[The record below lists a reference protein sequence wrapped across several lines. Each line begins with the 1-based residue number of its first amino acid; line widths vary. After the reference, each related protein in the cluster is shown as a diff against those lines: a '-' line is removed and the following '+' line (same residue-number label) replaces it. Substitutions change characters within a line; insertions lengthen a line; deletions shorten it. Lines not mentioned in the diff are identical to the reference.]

1 MPDFSDA
8 VKAGASLTLYDA
20 QPERDDLLAEA
31 LAGFARNPK
40 SIPPKFFYDAR
51 GSQLFDAICELDEYY
66 PTRTETAIL
75 RANSAEIAKAIGRDV
90 LLIELGSGNSQKVR
104 LLLDA
109 LRPVAYMPLDI
120 SREHLERAA
129 QALARDYPWLEIHAV
144 CIDYSRGIAL
154 PKSVASARKVAF
166 FPGSTIGNFRPEEAE
181 RFLSRLTQVLG
192 PGGGLLIGV
201 DLEKDPEVLN
211 SAYNDAR
218 GVTAAFNLN
227 LLARLNREHSANF
240 DLAGFE
246 HHAFYNARESRIE
259 MHLRSVR
266 DQIVGL
272 AGRQFEFKAGET
284 LHTENSYKYT
294 VAAFQALAA
303 RAGFAAERVF
313 VDDAKLFSVHLLR
326 VAPGAPAH

>member
-20 QPERDDLLAEA
+20 QPEPDDLLAEA
-31 LAGFARNPK
+31 LAGLARNPK

-75 RANSAEIAKAIGRDV
+75 HQYSGQIADAIGRGV

-109 LRPVAYMPLDI
+109 LRPAAYMPLDI
-120 SREHLERAA
+120 SREHLEHAA
-129 QALARDYPWLEIHAV
+129 QALALDYPWLEIHAV

-154 PKSVASARKVAF
+154 PKSVPNAPKVAF

-181 RFLSRLTQVLG
+181 RFLSRLSHVLG

-201 DLEKDPEVLN
+201 DLEKDPDVLN
-211 SAYNDAR
+211 AAYNDSR

-227 LLARLNREHSANF
+227 LLARLNREHGADF
-240 DLAGFE
+240 DLAAFE
-246 HHAFYNARESRIE
+246 HYAFYSARQRRIE
-259 MHLRSVR
+259 MHLRSLC
-266 DQIVGL
+266 DQTVIL

-294 VAAFQALAA
+294 VATFQELAV
-303 RAGFAAERVF
+303 RAGFEPQRVF
-313 VDDAKLFSVHLLR
+313 ADDANLFSVHLLR
-326 VAPGAPAH
+326 VASRPG